1 MSDRK
6 PSFLISIDTEGDN
19 LWSIPAEVTTENA
32 RFLPRFQSL
41 CERFGLKPTWLT
53 NYEMAESPVFCEFG
67 RDVLRRGAGEIGMHL
82 HAWDSPPLMPG
93 PKGQAYLI
101 EFPED
106 VMREKVAFMTTL
118 LEDRF
123 GEKMTS
129 HRAGR
134 WAFDPRYARLL
145 VEHGYLVDCSVTPHV
160 SWAAHPGD
168 PDGAGGSDYTSFP
181 AQPYFL
187 DLDRI
192 DSEGRSSL
200 LEVPVSIVPLGDK
213 PQWLRPK
220 GKNRDSMHAILRQA
234 REEGWPCVLF
244 ILHSSELM
252 PGGSPTFPTDDAIE
266 SLYEDLESVFA
277 DAAEHFRG
285 ATLSEFYDEM
295 LLSR

>member
-1 MSDRK
+1 M
-6 PSFLISIDTEGDN
+6 
-19 LWSIPAEVTTENA
+19 TTENA
-32 RFLPRFQSL
+32 RFLPRFQIL

-82 HAWDSPPLMPG
+82 HAWDSPPLTPG
-93 PKGQAYLI
+93 PRGQAYLI

-106 VMREKVAFMTTL
+106 VMREKVAFMTAL
-118 LEDRF
+118 LEGRF

-134 WAFDPRYARLL
+134 WAFDSRYARLL
-145 VEHGYLVDCSVTPHV
+145 VEHGYLVDCSVTPYV

-181 AQPYFL
+181 PSPTSWIWSGSTARTLVLARGPR
-187 DLDRI
+187 LDRPA
-192 DSEGRSSL
+192 GRQAA
-200 LEVPVSIVPLGDK
+200 VAATQG
-213 PQWLRPK
+213 Q
-220 GKNRDSMHAILRQA
+220 NRDSMHAILRRA

-277 DAAEHFRG
+277 EGAEHFRG